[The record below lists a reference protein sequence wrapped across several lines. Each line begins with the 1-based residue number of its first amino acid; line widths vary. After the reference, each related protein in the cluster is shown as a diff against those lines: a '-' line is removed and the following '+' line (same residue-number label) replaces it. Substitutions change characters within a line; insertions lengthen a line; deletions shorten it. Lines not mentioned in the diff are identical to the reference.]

1 MQSYPS
7 LEKKYKTTQ
16 LVLLVNVAL
25 AGLILNFIDAS
36 LFSYELQYYTLIFFV
51 AIKKII

>member
-7 LEKKYKTTQ
+7 LEKKYKTIQ

-25 AGLILNFIDAS
+25 ACLILNFIDAS
-36 LFSYELQYYTLIFFV
+36 LFKREEQ
-51 AIKKII
+51 